1 MINTHNIEEQD
12 LIDLDFKMIYVSKE
26 EHGGDQDFY
35 YYVLELF
42 LDDKFSL
49 SLLSNAND
57 DVITSRWKVYLFDN
71 DNYYFDDIEGLTNF
85 ILAAKN
91 AKRRIDN

>member
-12 LIDLDFKMIYVSKE
+12 LIDLDFEMVYVSKE
-26 EHGGDQDFY
+26 ESGCEEDY
-35 YYVLELF
+35 YYYIIN
-42 LDDKFSL
+42 
-49 SLLSNAND
+49 LLGSDGLCLISNSND
-57 DVITSRWKVYLFDN
+57 DVIKSRWKIYLFPD